1 MPMPPDRHD
10 PFSRTE
16 LALLATLLLA
26 FVPLVLTALHGSAEL
41 LDLLRSEEGPLE
53 RFAAFAWVAVAV
65 AVLAFGGRS
74 RHAVALAL
82 IALVFCL
89 RELDLHK
96 IVAGESFL
104 KNAFYRDDAI
114 APADKLLGGLL
125 ATVTLGI
132 LLWGLAINGRA
143 FWRGRLHRRAWGRIV
158 VAGIVLLVL
167 SKVFDRM
174 PAVLAVDHG
183 IVLDETVKRLV
194 NLQEEWLEC
203 FVPVSLGVAAWWRA
217 RA

>member
-1 MPMPPDRHD
+1 MPLPPDRHD
-10 PFSRTE
+10 AFSRTE
-16 LALLATLLLA
+16 LALLATLLLG

-41 LDLLRSEEGPLE
+41 LDLLRSEDGPLE
-53 RFAAFAWVAVAV
+53 RFAAFAWAAVAV
-65 AVLAFGGRS
+65 AVLTFGGRG

-104 KNAFYRDDAI
+104 KNAFYRDASI
-114 APADKLLGGLL
+114 APADRLLGGLL
-125 ATVTLGI
+125 AATTLGL
-132 LLWGLAINGRA
+132 LLWGLTINGRA
-143 FWRGRLHRRAWGRIV
+143 FRRGRLHRRAWGRIV
-158 VAGIVLLVL
+158 VAGVVLLLL
-167 SKVFDRM
+167 SKLFDRL

-183 IVLDETVKRLV
+183 IVLGETVNRLV
-194 NLQEEWLEC
+194 TLQEEWLEC
-203 FVPVSLGVAAWWRA
+203 FVPVSLGVAAWLRA